1 MWNRWARAVRNWAYQ
16 GRREAPAVRIGVAL
30 GGGFARVMTHVGVLE
45 VLEEN
50 RIPIH
55 AITGISSGAII
66 AAAYAGGSTIE
77 QMKSTGAI
85 TTFSSYARW
94 TLSKLG
100 LAVNDR
106 MVTYLPKI
114 LPCTRFEAMRVPLG
128 VVATDLQTGR
138 PVVFHGSGD
147 IVDPIR
153 ASCAYPGFF
162 LPVKIEGRWLVD
174 GGISVNVP
182 VEAAAELGATHVVA
196 VYLRTEPDR
205 NGRPENI
212 FQVVSRC
219 FAIMQDRL
227 AMEWEDIPHLVVQ
240 PNVADFDWDDFDRVE
255 EMVESGREA
264 ARAAL
269 PQIQEWLAPERPIRH
284 GESPTVFVRAG
295 ES

>member
-1 MWNRWARAVRNWAYQ
+1 
-16 GRREAPAVRIGVAL
+16 
-30 GGGFARVMTHVGVLE
+30 
-45 VLEEN
+45 
-50 RIPIH
+50 
-55 AITGISSGAII
+55 
-66 AAAYAGGSTIE
+66 
-77 QMKSTGAI
+77 MKSTGAR
-85 TTFSSYARW
+85 TSFSSYARW

-106 MVTYLPKI
+106 MVTYLQKI
-114 LPCTRFEAMRVPLG
+114 LPCTRFEAMRISLG

-147 IVDPIR
+147 VVDPIR

-205 NGRPENI
+205 NGKPGNI

-240 PNVADFDWDDFDRVE
+240 PDVAGFDWDEFGRAE
-255 EMVESGREA
+255 EMVASGRQA
-264 ARAAL
+264 ALAAL
-269 PQIQEWLAPERPIRH
+269 PQIRGWLAPDPIRR

-295 ES
+295 EN